1 MTSAPAPLMMWAIST
16 ALREADR
23 AARAGRG
30 VGAPTLRRVSAI
42 ERLIDFYRAQ
52 VELIWNWRRGRRQL
66 LWRATVSFVVAFVSL
81 GATATILPGVQIE
94 TPLALG
100 LAVIVIGALGA
111 LVRPILLAL
120 VAPFSLVLLLV
131 GSLVFQVAVFLALEA
146 VVPGVHLAE
155 LGDAAFAAV
164 VFSIL
169 SSVISWV
176 VSLDSDDSYYS
187 MLVRRLLKRRPDAKH
202 TRKPGLVIVQ
212 IDGLAH
218 SVLTQQLNAG
228 RVPVISRRI
237 AEGRMRLAPW
247 VALLPSQTSA
257 SQAGIMYGRND
268 DIPAFRWWIKD
279 EKRLFVS
286 NHAADAEQLEQRL
299 AKEGPGLLA
308 KDGASIGN
316 LVSGGAE
323 RSYLTLAT
331 VRDPGQGLGRSRSYF
346 SYFLSPYGFVHAIVL
361 GMAEVG
367 KEMFQARRSRLA
379 GIEPRMARNFPYP
392 FLRALTNVVLRPLS
406 TSLVIEEMLRGTSI
420 IYVTYTDYDEIAHHS
435 GPQRAEALDALD
447 GVDRVLGSLIRAAE
461 DAPRPY
467 RFVVLSDHGQTL
479 GATFKQRF
487 DRTIEDVIRQLMGG
501 ADSVST
507 AVGQVEE
514 WRVLNSFASE
524 LTRARGAAT
533 VARRALRS
541 RVMRRATG
549 ATRAADIAAAVRPD
563 AQDPDGPELVVCPSG
578 NLALVYFPEIE
589 GRAELETLNEKYPE
603 MVDAL
608 AHHPGVGVLMVRSSA
623 HGPLALG
630 GSGVRY
636 LSGKEVE
643 GEDPL
648 EPFGPYAADGLKAL
662 DAMTNCGDLVL
673 ISMIDPSTG
682 QVAAFEELIGSH
694 GGMGGPQNEPMILHP
709 SDWELEVETL
719 VGAPAVHEQ
728 LLRWLGQADAP
739 KPAETVKP
747 KSSRRGRPAW
757 TRRGRSRT
765 PVATA

>member
-1 MTSAPAPLMMWAIST
+1 M
-16 ALREADR
+16 
-23 AARAGRG
+23 
-30 VGAPTLRRVSAI
+30 
-42 ERLIDFYRAQ
+42 
-52 VELIWNWRRGRRQL
+52 
-66 LWRATVSFVVAFVSL
+66 
-81 GATATILPGVQIE
+81 
-94 TPLALG
+94 
-100 LAVIVIGALGA
+100 
-111 LVRPILLAL
+111 LLAL
-120 VAPFSLVLLLV
+120 VAPFSLALMLI

-155 LGDAAFAAV
+155 LVDAVIAALVFAV
-164 VFSIL
+164 LNSL
-169 SSVISWV
+169 ISWV
-176 VSLDSDDSYYS
+176 ISLDSDDSYYS
-187 MLVRRLLKRRPDAKH
+187 MLVRRLLKSRPDATR

-218 SVLTQQLNAG
+218 SVLSQQLNAG
-228 RVPVISRRI
+228 RVPVISSWL
-237 AEGRMRLAPW
+237 GKGKMRLAPW
-247 VALLPSQTSA
+247 IALLPSQTSA
-257 SQAGIMYGRND
+257 SQAGIMFGRND
-268 DIPAFRWWIKD
+268 DIPAFRWWIKE

-299 AKEGPGLLA
+299 AKEDPGLLA
-308 KDGASIGN
+308 EDGASIGN
-316 LVSGGAE
+316 LLSGGAE

-331 VRDPGQGLGRSRSYF
+331 VRDPAQGLGRSRSYF

-361 GMAEVG
+361 GLAEVA
-367 KEMFQARRSRLA
+367 KEVFQARRSRLA
-379 GIEPRMARNFPYP
+379 GIEPRMARSFPYP

-479 GATFKQRF
+479 GATFRQRF
-487 DRTIEDVIRQLMGG
+487 DRTLEDVVRQLMGG

-514 WRVLNSFASE
+514 WRVVNSFASE

-533 VARRALRS
+533 MARRALRS
-541 RVMRRATG
+541 RTMRQATG
-549 ATRAADIAAAVRPD
+549 ATRTAEVAAAVEPNE
-563 AQDPDGPELVVCPSG
+563 QDPDGPELIVCPSG

-589 GRAELETLNEKYPE
+589 GRVELETLNEKYPD

-608 AHHPGVGVLMVRSSA
+608 AHHPGVGVLMVRSAA
-623 HGPLALG
+623 HGALALG

-636 LSGKEVE
+636 LDSKKVE

-662 DAMTNCGDLVL
+662 DAMSNCGDLVV
-673 ISMIDPSTG
+673 ISMLAHDSG

-694 GGMGGPQNEPMILHP
+694 GGLGGPQNEPMILYP
-709 SDWELEVETL
+709 SDWQLEAEPL
-719 VGAPAVHEQ
+719 VGAPAVHDQ
-728 LLRWLGQADAP
+728 LLRWLGHAAAA
-739 KPAETVKP
+739 KPADTAKP
-747 KSSRRGRPAW
+747 KSPRIRRPAW

-765 PVATA
+765 PVPTA

>member
-1 MTSAPAPLMMWAIST
+1 
-16 ALREADR
+16 
-23 AARAGRG
+23 
-30 VGAPTLRRVSAI
+30 
-42 ERLIDFYRAQ
+42 
-52 VELIWNWRRGRRQL
+52 
-66 LWRATVSFVVAFVSL
+66 VSL
-81 GATATILPGVQIE
+81 GATAAILPGVTIDS
-94 TPLALG
+94 PLALG
-100 LAVIVIGALGA
+100 LSVIVIGALMA
-111 LVRPILLAL
+111 LVRPVLLAL
-120 VAPFSLVLLLV
+120 VAPFSLALMLI

-155 LGDAAFAAV
+155 LYDAVIAAL
-164 VFSIL
+164 VFSVL
-169 SSVISWV
+169 NALISWV

-187 MLVRRLLKRRPDAKH
+187 MLVRRLLTRHPDATR

-228 RVPVISRRI
+228 RVPVISKWL
-237 AEGRMRLAPW
+237 AKNKMRLTPW
-247 VALLPSQTSA
+247 IALVPSQTSA
-257 SQAGIMYGRND
+257 SQAGLMFGRND
-268 DIPAFRWWIKD
+268 DIPAFRWWIKED
-279 EKRLFVS
+279 KRLFVS
-286 NHAADAEQLEQRL
+286 NHAADAEALEQRL
-299 AKEGPGLLA
+299 ARDGPGLLA

-316 LVSGGAE
+316 LLSGGAE

-331 VRDPGQGLGRSRSYF
+331 VRDPTQGLGRSRSYF

-361 GMAEVG
+361 GIAEMA
-367 KEMFQARRSRLA
+367 KEIFQERRSRLA
-379 GIEPRMARNFPYP
+379 GIEPRMARGFPYP

-479 GATFKQRF
+479 GATFRQRF
-487 DRTIEDVIRQLMGG
+487 DRTLEDVVRQLMGG

-507 AVGQVEE
+507 AVGEVEE
-514 WRVLNSFASE
+514 WRVVNSFASE

-541 RVMRRATG
+541 RTMRRATG
-549 ATRAADIAAAVRPD
+549 ATRAADVAAAVEPTT
-563 AQDPDGPELVVCPSG
+563 QDPDGPELVVCPSG
-578 NLALVYFPEIE
+578 NLALVYFPKIE
-589 GRAELETLNEKYPE
+589 GRAELETLNEKYPD

-608 AHHPGVGVLMVRSSA
+608 ANHPGVGVLMVQSSA
-623 HGPLALG
+623 HGPLAIG
-630 GSGVRY
+630 RSGVRY
-636 LSGKEVE
+636 LAGKKVE

-648 EPFGPYAADGLKAL
+648 EPFGPYAADALKGL
-662 DAMTNCGDLVL
+662 DAMSNCGDLVL
-673 ISMIDPSTG
+673 ISMLDPDTG

-694 GGMGGPQNEPMILHP
+694 GGMGGPQNEPMLLYP
-709 SDWELEVETL
+709 SDWELETEPL

-728 LLRWLGQADAP
+728 LLRWLGNAQAA
-739 KPAETVKP
+739 KAAETADTKTP
-747 KSSRRGRPAW
+747 RLSRPAW
-757 TRRGRSRT
+757 ARRRRAKT
-765 PVATA
+765 PVGTA